1 MGRPFFVN
9 RCMGNIL
16 LRNIKLDGLT
26 KDISITGRLISG
38 IAPAFTVLPQ
48 AGTEVMDCSGKTAV
62 PGFINMHT
70 HSPMTLLR
78 GIGEDVS
85 FHDWLDKIWTIEAG
99 IDHEFIY
106 WGSKLAALEMIKSG
120 TTTFNDQYWS
130 FPETLRASKEMGIR
144 AATGY
149 DIMDMGDPDT
159 AAFQKEQCMERYES
173 FKPTDESSIFT
184 MSFHA
189 VYSVSEEMMLWAS
202 NFAKER
208 NLPLHIHLCETLKE
222 VEDCKQ
228 AHGGLTPVEY
238 LDALGI
244 LDSRVIAAHTLWL
257 SPNDVRILGERKV
270 NCVHNINSNLKLSSG
285 YRFLYNELK
294 EAGANIC
301 IGTDGPASSNNL
313 DMLEAMKTSALVQKA
328 WRNDPKAMPL
338 GELFAMSTLNGAKA
352 LHLNSGSIETGKL
365 ADINIVSTDSVHF
378 ISPGSFLANLVYS
391 AHSDCIDSVIAGGEF
406 VMKNRKVRAEEEI
419 LEGAGNY
426 LSRHNLTH

>member
-1 MGRPFFVN
+1 
-9 RCMGNIL
+9 
-16 LRNIKLDGLT
+16 
-26 KDISITGRLISG
+26 
-38 IAPAFTVLPQ
+38 
-48 AGTEVMDCSGKTAV
+48 
-62 PGFINMHT
+62 
-70 HSPMTLLR
+70 
-78 GIGEDVS
+78 
-85 FHDWLDKIWTIEAG
+85 
-99 IDHEFIY
+99 
-106 WGSKLAALEMIKSG
+106 
-120 TTTFNDQYWS
+120 
-130 FPETLRASKEMGIR
+130 
-144 AATGY
+144 
-149 DIMDMGDPDT
+149 
-159 AAFQKEQCMERYES
+159 
-173 FKPTDESSIFT
+173 
-184 MSFHA
+184 
-189 VYSVSEEMMLWAS
+189 MMLWAS